1 MTNKYL
7 SIAMECFRDKICRNV
22 APYATAP
29 KGKAFALVNS
39 AFKADADQKFI
50 ETKLLPVFY

>member
-1 MTNKYL
+1 
-7 SIAMECFRDKICRNV
+7 MECFRDKICRNA